1 MFAKIINA
9 PPSQS
14 VKIQDSNMAFPI
26 FYRICFTIFDI
37 FLPIFGVFGN
47 LIAPTF
53 ILNNYTSLY
62 VSPPATETILLLDA
76 MAGFLASLAFMQIY
90 FLSTRPNDMT
100 VWRGMQGGT
109 LLVDIFMLGGFAR
122 ALITE
127 GRTDCMDWRSDD
139 WSNVGGYVVIAAI
152 RLAFLLGVGI
162 RGEGKG
168 KRA

>member
-1 MFAKIINA
+1 
-9 PPSQS
+9 S
-14 VKIQDSNMAFPI
+14 FPLSGI
-26 FYRICFTIFDI
+26 
-37 FLPIFGVFGN
+37 VGN
-47 LIAPTF
+47 LFAPTF

-76 MAGFLASLAFMQIY
+76 MAGFLASLSFMQIY
-90 FLSTRPNDMT
+90 FLRTKPNDMT

-122 ALITE
+122 ALIAE
-127 GRTDCMDWRSDD
+127 GRTDWMNWRSDD
-139 WSNVGGYVVIAAI
+139 WSNVGGYVAI
-152 RLAFLLGVGI
+152 SAVRMAFLLGVGI

>member
-1 MFAKIINA
+1 M
-9 PPSQS
+9 S
-14 VKIQDSNMAFPI
+14 FPT
-26 FYRICFTIFDI
+26 FYRISFAIFDI
-37 FLPIFGVFGN
+37 VLPLSGIVGN
-47 LIAPTF
+47 LFAPTF

-76 MAGFLASLAFMQIY
+76 MAGFLASLSFMQIY
-90 FLSTRPNDMT
+90 FLRTKPNDMT

-122 ALITE
+122 ALIAE
-127 GRTDCMDWRSDD
+127 GRTDWMNWRSDD
-139 WSNVGGYVVIAAI
+139 WSNVGGYVAI
-152 RLAFLLGVGI
+152 SAVRMAFLLGVGI